1 MRRAEARKA
10 GKFFPR
16 NSIFL
21 HLDNGRTIYI
31 LDGTTAEDINNLVGF
46 TASDENGK
54 PFPPGRYQTPD
65 NWLIVVG
72 ENGKIT
78 EHSYDPMV
86 KMFRR
91 SRR

>member
-10 GKFFPR
+10 GKFFPK

-46 TASDENGK
+46 TASDETGEK
-54 PFPPGRYQTPD
+54 FPSHD

-91 SRR
+91 S